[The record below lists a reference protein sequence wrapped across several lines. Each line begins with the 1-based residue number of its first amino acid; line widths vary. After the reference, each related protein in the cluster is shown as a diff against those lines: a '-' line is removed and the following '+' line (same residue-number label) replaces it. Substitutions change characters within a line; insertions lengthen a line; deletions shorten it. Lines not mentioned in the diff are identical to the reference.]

1 MDSHHKKGHLG
12 FKIRINM
19 AFKAEKNL
27 AGKKFFIGFLA
38 ILDNSK
44 SFGKKI
50 FYINVA
56 RRIDWENKIFLILL
70 FLCLLYWCI
79 GKYYS
84 YRIRIIR
91 KTILLIWE
99 LKYKNTFWLV
109 YILSF
114 LGLSMNNSPKKED
127 GVWN

>member
-1 MDSHHKKGHLG
+1 
-12 FKIRINM
+12 M
-19 AFKAEKNL
+19 AFKAEKIF
-27 AGKKFFIGFLA
+27 AGEIFFIGFLA

-50 FYINVA
+50 FFGLQKSHKGQNFFYINVA

-127 GVWN
+127 GLWN